1 MKKTPQRMCIACRMG
16 RDKNEFIRFVKLADG
31 GVILDKTGKAMGRG
45 AYVCNNTDC
54 VKKAIKQRALN
65 RAFKCEIAPEI
76 YRELEETV
84 GE

>member
-1 MKKTPQRMCIACRMG
+1 MKKTPQRMCIACRAG

-31 GVILDKTGKAMGRG
+31 GVILDKTSKAMGRG

>member
-1 MKKTPQRMCIACRMG
+1 MKKTPQRMCIACRTG
-16 RDKNEFIRFVKLADG
+16 RDKNEFIRFVKLSGG

-54 VKKAIKQRALN
+54 AIKQRALN

-84 GE
+84 SE

>member
-1 MKKTPQRMCIACRMG
+1 MKKTPQRMCIACRAG

-31 GVILDKTGKAMGRG
+31 GVILDTTGKAMGRG